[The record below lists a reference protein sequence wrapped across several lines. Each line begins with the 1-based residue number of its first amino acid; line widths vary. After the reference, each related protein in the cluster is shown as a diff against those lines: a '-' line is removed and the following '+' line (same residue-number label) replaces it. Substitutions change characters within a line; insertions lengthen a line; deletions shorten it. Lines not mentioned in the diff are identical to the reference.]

1 MIKAPRN
8 TMASAPRWQTESIA
22 PHVHDWVTVGT
33 DGRGEVY
40 RVCTICDAR
49 SNAPHSR
56 RDALRQAWLEY
67 EEDWDDSAEP
77 APPAPLAAVA
87 ASPVVEEGDFDTDE
101 PVRRGPG
108 RPRKY

>member
-8 TMASAPRWQTESIA
+8 MMTSAPRWQTESIA

-33 DGRGEVY
+33 DGRGEIY
-40 RVCTICDAR
+40 RVCAICDAR

-67 EEDWDDSAEP
+67 EEDWTDEPGAPAPEP
-77 APPAPLAAVA
+77 AAV
-87 ASPVVEEGDFDTDE
+87 PVMPEDEEFDGG